1 MSSRAAA
8 MRRESVNS
16 VSSDRARRTSQP
28 HALRGS
34 VSRDSFSS
42 NASTDVRGWLDSN
55 TPDVEYQTD
64 AQKIMAREWLPDN
77 QHLRTALLA
86 NASKSQRKSA
96 AWDTAGVDLRSA
108 SDLSRWPRVR
118 RKIVNVLE
126 SNPMQMVMITLVLV
140 EMLAVIFELLL
151 ETGFLSFNADYI
163 DQPLIV
169 RTHPPRMPRAPAFAL
184 SGASRAQTTLHYV
197 SVTILLLFE
206 LEFLVLFFAIGFKFC
221 CRAWLLIDVVIVTV
235 ALITELY
242 MHNRPRMA
250 DPGEEEDL
258 MTKDIIFVVTLRIIR
273 IVHCLFTQF
282 LRHEDRI
289 ARTLAELEDKVK
301 QRWVQQFNE
310 ILKECDGLR
319 EELQKE
325 RQHVQDLQI
334 TSKVQADMIGVLRE
348 RSGVSDEE
356 LEELLAAGKPMPES
370 PEQPQLMA
378 GGSLGQAERAGG
390 GEPGRGRIF
399 E

>member
-1 MSSRAAA
+1 
-8 MRRESVNS
+8 MRRDSVNS

-108 SDLSRWPRVR
+108 SADLSRWPRVR

-169 RTHPPRMPRAPAFAL
+169 RKHPPRMPRAPAFAL

-334 TSKVQADMIGVLRE
+334 TSKVQADVIGVLRA
-348 RSGVSDEE
+348 RSGVSDAE

-378 GGSLGQAERAGG
+378 GGSLGQAERAACG

>member
-1 MSSRAAA
+1 
-8 MRRESVNS
+8 
-16 VSSDRARRTSQP
+16 
-28 HALRGS
+28 
-34 VSRDSFSS
+34 
-42 NASTDVRGWLDSN
+42 
-55 TPDVEYQTD
+55 
-64 AQKIMAREWLPDN
+64 
-77 QHLRTALLA
+77 
-86 NASKSQRKSA
+86 
-96 AWDTAGVDLRSA
+96 
-108 SDLSRWPRVR
+108 
-118 RKIVNVLE
+118 
-126 SNPMQMVMITLVLV
+126 
-140 EMLAVIFELLL
+140 
-151 ETGFLSFNADYI
+151 
-163 DQPLIV
+163 
-169 RTHPPRMPRAPAFAL
+169 MPRAPAPAFAL

-289 ARTLAELEDKVK
+289 ARTITELEDKVK
-301 QRWVQQFNE
+301 QRYMQQFNE

-325 RQHVQDLQI
+325 RQHVLDLQI

-378 GGSLGQAERAGG
+378 GGSPGRAERAGG
-390 GEPGRGRIF
+390 GEQGRGRIF

>member
-108 SDLSRWPRVR
+108 SADLSRWPRVR

-140 EMLAVIFELLL
+140 EMLAMIFELLL

-169 RTHPPRMPRAPAFAL
+169 RPIPA
-184 SGASRAQTTLHYV
+184 
-197 SVTILLLFE
+197 
-206 LEFLVLFFAIGFKFC
+206 C
-221 CRAWLLIDVVIVTV
+221 
-235 ALITELY
+235 
-242 MHNRPRMA
+242 P
-250 DPGEEEDL
+250 
-258 MTKDIIFVVTLRIIR
+258 
-273 IVHCLFTQF
+273 
-282 LRHEDRI
+282 
-289 ARTLAELEDKVK
+289 
-301 QRWVQQFNE
+301 
-310 ILKECDGLR
+310 
-319 EELQKE
+319 
-325 RQHVQDLQI
+325 
-334 TSKVQADMIGVLRE
+334 VLRL
-348 RSGVSDEE
+348 RR
-356 LEELLAAGKPMPES
+356 L
-370 PEQPQLMA
+370 
-378 GGSLGQAERAGG
+378 R
-390 GEPGRGRIF
+390 
-399 E
+399 